1 MQGHHFATG
10 RLRRVF
16 RLKKCQK
23 SLRASSKPKC
33 PDLVIFIYA
42 ELKYMIFA
50 FDTKLLVYLVFNRK
64 AVTIPTETPSHV
76 MSSGTSKSRNHV
88 FDSSRENVT
97 IVRKASRKRRT
108 IIKHIFRA
116 TLAPPQLFLE
126 RIGFLPVFQNG
137 LFLHCIKV

>member
-1 MQGHHFATG
+1 
-10 RLRRVF
+10 
-16 RLKKCQK
+16 
-23 SLRASSKPKC
+23 
-33 PDLVIFIYA
+33 
-42 ELKYMIFA
+42 MIFA

-97 IVRKASRKRRT
+97 IVRKASRKRRP
-108 IIKHIFRA
+108 IIKYIFRA
-116 TLAPPQLFLE
+116 TLAAPQLFLE

>member
-1 MQGHHFATG
+1 MQGHHFAT
-10 RLRRVF
+10 RTSETRIQA
-16 RLKKCQK
+16 KKCQQ
-23 SLRASSKPKC
+23 SLRASSKPKY
-33 PDLVIFIYA
+33 PHLVIFIYA

-97 IVRKASRKRRT
+97 IVRKASRKRRP